1 MNQISTLFGASHEKW
16 VSSLRDAV
24 AKRQA
29 RLRVVRA
36 MLVTSRRIRSDDG
49 TRRQRVVL
57 LKRLRR
63 SLRARARA
71 LGDGGLDPKL
81 AKHILSTVENR

>member
-24 AKRQA
+24 AKRQV
-29 RLRVVRA
+29 RLRLVRA
-36 MLVTSRRIRSDDG
+36 ILVTSRRIRADDG

-63 SLRARARA
+63 SLRARSRA
-71 LGDGGLDPKL
+71 LGEGGFDPKL
-81 AKHILSTVENR
+81 AKYILSTAER